1 MTPDSDRPGEPVHYS
16 ARPAWRNSILRIA
29 TALLVALFGVV
40 LSLTA
45 LADADPPLPLA
56 VAVVAVAI
64 ALLLLAPGVYRHYAW
79 RYLIADRSIECH
91 HGILSRDVSAVRLRD
106 LRNVNV
112 RQTMLQRIMNVG
124 DVEFSS
130 AGGSGIEV
138 AFRGVVDPLGLK
150 RKVQVVQEEQDA
162 TRATPR
168 GD

>member
-1 MTPDSDRPGEPVHYS
+1 MHYS

-29 TALLVALFGVV
+29 TALLVAVFGGA

-45 LADADPPLPLA
+45 LADSDPPLRVA
-56 VAVVAVAI
+56 VAVVATVI
-64 ALLLLAPGVYRHYAW
+64 ALLLLAPGIYRHYAW

-91 HGILSRDVSAVRLRD
+91 YGILSRDVSAVRLRD

-112 RQTMLQRIMNVG
+112 RQSMLQRILNVG

-150 RKVQVVQEEQDA
+150 RKVQIVQEEHDA
-162 TRATPR
+162 LRPAPR